1 MSDFLSL
8 VLQPIDTPVTYS
20 LTPQTQTQTGP
31 IPHPP
36 FRQQKHPDLLR
47 DQRRDVQL
55 LHNIG
60 WSYSQIHR
68 HTSHSIRQIRTAYQK
83 ATPCKRSGRPPILTQ
98 AQIEDLVEFVC
109 ASATNRR
116 MSYQKLSEVI
126 EFGVKKQTIRSAL
139 LREGFHR
146 RLAMRKPPITE
157 KNRVLR
163 LAWAHEHLD

>member
-8 VLQPIDTPVTYS
+8 VLQPIATPVTHS
-20 LTPQTQTQTGP
+20 LAPQTQTQTGP
-31 IPHPP
+31 ILV
-36 FRQQKHPDLLR
+36 RRQKHPDLSR

-68 HTSHSIRQIRTAYQK
+68 HTSHSIQQIRTACQK
-83 ATPCKRSGRPPILTQ
+83 ATPRKRSGRPPILTQ
-98 AQIEDLVEFVC
+98 AQIEELVEFIC

-116 MSYQKLSEVI
+116 MSYQKLAEVI
-126 EFGVKKQTIRSAL
+126 EFRVKKQAIRSAL

-146 RLAMRKPPITE
+146 RLAMRKPLITE

-163 LAWAHEHLD
+163 LA